1 MVNDYQVRKLMKLI
15 NDGNSLTVAA
25 AKSGLSEPTARKYIR
40 AGRLPSQLK
49 SPRTY
54 RTRPDPFQEVWPEV
68 EAFLQVDP
76 SIEAVTLFDYL
87 CRKYEGRF
95 AASQLRTLQRRIKI
109 WKATSGPK
117 REVFF
122 PQQHI
127 PGRQS
132 QSDFTWM
139 NDLCITISGARFDHL
154 LYHFTLTYSNWESVT
169 LCFSESFE
177 SLSAGLQNALWELGA
192 VPQEHRTDSL
202 SAAVS
207 PPSSRQEFTL
217 RYQGLLDH
225 YGLKASHSS
234 PGRPNENG
242 DIEQSHHRFKRA
254 VAQELLL
261 RGSRDFSSRK
271 EYEDFLHRLASRRNS
286 SRHSDFLEEMEVMR
300 SLPKR
305 RTEDYTLCHYKV
317 SRNSTIIIRNNIYSV
332 PSQLIGERVEV
343 RIYAEQVEVWYAGS
357 FIERMP
363 RVRGEGQS
371 KVNYRHVIHSL
382 VGKPG
387 AFANYRYRESLFP
400 GLIFRVAYDLLGEQQ
415 PTRADRQYLKILDL
429 AAKVSEEKVSLCLHQ
444 LVGKGEEISFE
455 KVEQVVL
462 EQEFE
467 QTPLS
472 LGRVEEVELRSYDR
486 LLCAAEQEEVG
497 RWEKS

>member
-1 MVNDYQVRKLMKLI
+1 MVNDNQVRKLMKLI
-15 NDGNSLTVAA
+15 NEGDSLAVAA

-40 AGRLPSQLK
+40 AGRLPSHLK

-54 RTRPDPFQEVWPEV
+54 RTRPDPFSEVWPEI
-68 EAFLQVDP
+68 EPLLQVDP
-76 SIEAVTLFDYL
+76 SIEAVTIFDYL
-87 CRKYEGRF
+87 SSKYEGRF
-95 AASQLRTLQRRIKI
+95 SCSQLRTLQRRIKV

-127 PGRQS
+127 PGRLS

-139 NDLCITISGARFDHL
+139 NDLQISIAGARFDHL
-154 LYHFTLTYSNWESVT
+154 LYHFTLTYSNWESVS

-177 SLSAGLQNALWELGA
+177 SLSAGLQNALWELGV

-254 VAQELLL
+254 VGQELLL

-286 SRHSDFLEEMEVMR
+286 ARRSSLIEEKEVMR
-300 SLPKR
+300 SLPQR
-305 RTEDYTLCHYKV
+305 RAEDYTVSHYKV
-317 SRNSTIIIRNNIYSV
+317 SRNSTIHIRKNIYSV
-332 PSQLIGERVEV
+332 PSQLIGERVEARV
-343 RIYAEQVEVWYAGS
+343 FAEEIELWYAGS
-357 FIERMP
+357 FIERLP
-363 RVRGEGQS
+363 RVRGEGHS
-371 KVNYRHVIHSL
+371 RVNYRHVIHSL
-382 VGKPG
+382 VRKPG
-387 AFANYRYRESLFP
+387 AFASYRYRESLFP
-400 GLIFRVAYDLLGEQQ
+400 SLIFRIAYDLLGELQ
-415 PTRADRQYLKILDL
+415 PGKADRQYLKILNL
-429 AAKVSEEKVSLCLHQ
+429 AAKVSEEKVGCSLQQ
-444 LVGKGEEISFE
+444 LIEKGEEVSFE
-455 KVEQVVL
+455 KVEQMVL
-462 EQEFE
+462 EQEFKLS
-467 QTPLS
+467 PLS
-472 LGRVEEVELRSYDR
+472 LGRVEEVELESYDQ
-486 LLCAAEQEEVG
+486 LLCAAQQEEVG
-497 RWEKS
+497 